1 MPAVA
6 AGAAPVVRW
15 GAGSL
20 TFELTSDDPA
30 VHDVATTV
38 FRPWRV
44 EPASPPTCAWRVDRV
59 DAVGNDPHWRVRPSA
74 GPEARAS
81 SVERAVSA
89 VEFGAVGAILAST
102 TATVHGAL
110 VARHGLGAL
119 LVGRGESGKS
129 TLACALWQRGA
140 ALLGD
145 DVALLDPAHGEARP
159 APRRVSVREESRPLL
174 GDRFFDRIR
183 RGASSASRGDGCLFH
198 PDEIEPSPPR
208 SAVPLVALVFLGRRG
223 AVAGPAGTEPLPPAL
238 ALLALLPYTNLLTG
252 RETGAA
258 IRTLAPLV
266 ARIPAFDLGRGPLDA
281 MTGAVEALVHA
292 PGEGR

>member
-1 MPAVA
+1 MSA
-6 AGAAPVVRW
+6 ATGVDPVVRW
-15 GAGSL
+15 GAGPL
-20 TFELTSDDPA
+20 AFELTSDDPA
-30 VHDVATTV
+30 VHDVATAV

-44 EPASPPTCAWRVDRV
+44 ESASPPTCAWWVDRI
-59 DAVGNDPHWRVRPSA
+59 DAVGDDPHWRVRSSA
-74 GPEARAS
+74 GSEARAS

-89 VEFGAVGAILAST
+89 VEFGAVGAILASP
-102 TATVHGAL
+102 TATAHGAL
-110 VARHGLGAL
+110 VVRDGRGVL

-174 GDRFFDRIR
+174 GERFFERIR

-198 PDEIEPSPPR
+198 PDEIEPGPPR
-208 SAVPLVALVFLGRRG
+208 VPVPLAALVFLARRG
-223 AVAGPAGTEPLPPAL
+223 AAAGPAGAEPLPSAL

-266 ARIPAFDLGRGPLDA
+266 ARIPAFDLGRGPLDVMA
-281 MTGAVEALVHA
+281 GAVEALVHA
-292 PGEGR
+292 RGESR